1 MNIRT
6 FGWRDL
12 PLLYRYRD
20 QGVFLDSTRVLV
32 HGPALISLG
41 AFLPY
46 LGPRTRIFTYRTSNP
61 SPSSKPIIAQL
72 TFDNGATF
80 ARLSFL
86 APENTIEVTDLSY
99 LSDYMAVQMGS
110 MGAFHIL
117 ADVDE
122 NSPVYHVLRRAGFAI
137 YARQRIWRLDG
148 QAEGEAV
155 DSAWRACRSSDLVSA
170 RSLYCNVVPGLV
182 QQVEPF
188 PKKKLSGYVNY
199 QNGDLNAY
207 IEPKYG
213 RNGIWIQPY
222 VHPDAIQFDR
232 QLVDLLH
239 NLPHRGSR
247 PMFICIR
254 SYQSWL
260 ESAVESMGALPGPSE
275 AVMVRHLTLTQR
287 VKQTFPI
294 PAINGTH
301 AEPTAPFARIEEPR
315 LMERLDNQNRA

>member
-1 MNIRT
+1 MKIRP
-6 FGWRDL
+6 FEWRDL

-32 HGPALISLG
+32 HGPAMIPLG

-46 LGPRTRIFTYRTSNP
+46 YGPRTRIFTYRTSSP
-61 SPSSKPIIAQL
+61 SPSGKPIIAQL
-72 TFDNGATF
+72 TFVNGASF

-86 APENTIEVTDLSY
+86 APENAIEVTDLSY
-99 LSDYMAVQMGS
+99 LSDYMAVQMGA
-110 MGAFHIL
+110 MGVFHIL
-117 ADVDE
+117 ADIDE
-122 NSPVYHVLRRAGFAI
+122 DSPVYHILRRAGFAI

-148 QAEGEAV
+148 QAEGEAG
-155 DSAWRACRSSDLVSA
+155 DASWRACRSSDLISA
-170 RSLYCNVVPGLV
+170 RALYCNVVPGLV

-188 PKKKLSGYVNY
+188 PRKNLKGFVHY
-199 QNGDLNAY
+199 QDGDLSAY

-213 RNGIWIQPY
+213 RYGVWIQPY
-222 VHPDAIQFDR
+222 VHPDAVQFDR
-232 QLVDLLH
+232 QLVDFLH

-247 PMFICIR
+247 PLFICIR

-260 ESAVESMGALPGPSE
+260 ESAVEAMGARPGPSE

-301 AEPTAPFARIEEPR
+301 AEPTAPIARIDDPR
-315 LMERLDNQNRA
+315 LMERLDNQHRP

>member
-1 MNIRT
+1 MNIHP

-32 HGPALISLG
+32 HGPALIQLG
-41 AFLPY
+41 AFLSY
-46 LGPRTRIFTYRTSNP
+46 SGPRSRIFTYRTSNP
-61 SPSSKPIIAQL
+61 SPSSKPIIAQM
-72 TFDNGATF
+72 TFDTGATF
-80 ARLSFL
+80 AHLSYL
-86 APENTIEVTDLSY
+86 APENAIDVTDLSI
-99 LSDYMAVQMGS
+99 LSDYMAVEMGAR
-110 MGAFHIL
+110 GAFHIL
-117 ADVDE
+117 ADIDE
-122 NSPVYHVLRRAGFAI
+122 NSPVYHVLRRSGFAI

-148 QAEGEAV
+148 QAEGVAS
-155 DSAWRACRSSDLVSA
+155 DSAWRACRSSDLFSA

-188 PKKKLSGYVNY
+188 PKEKLKGFVHF
-199 QNGDLNAY
+199 QNGDLIAY
-207 IEPKYG
+207 TEPKYG
-213 RNGIWIQPY
+213 RHGVWIQPY
-222 VHPDAIQFDR
+222 VHPDAAQFDR
-232 QLVDLLH
+232 QLVDLLR

-247 PMFICIR
+247 PLYICIR

-260 ESAVESMGALPGPSE
+260 ESAVEAVGARPGPSE

-301 AEPTAPFARIEEPR
+301 AEPTAPIARIEDPR